1 MVNRDFFIALNQL
14 ENEGK
19 IDKELV
25 ISSLESA
32 IAQAYKKEYGE
43 GRNIS
48 VQLNESQGIIRIIAY
63 KTVVETVEDPEKE
76 ISLEDALKI
85 KSTYKVGDR
94 RILGFERIL
103 LHALGHFQLGAASV
117 ARTCGEHRCKYGYAR
132 HRTCQCKNFLF
143 H

>member
-63 KTVVETVEDPEKE
+63 KTVV
-76 ISLEDALKI
+76 
-85 KSTYKVGDR
+85 
-94 RILGFERIL
+94 
-103 LHALGHFQLGAASV
+103 
-117 ARTCGEHRCKYGYAR
+117 
-132 HRTCQCKNFLF
+132 
-143 H
+143 